1 MNRIGIATSVAAV
14 AVGTAG
20 VLWGLATIGGN
31 SGIAST
37 GDSQGLTDTVLAE
50 HAAFRANDIDRAADV
65 TGCAL
70 TPLQRNLVVAMG
82 MLPELGADD
91 ITAVQ
96 VTGKDGTVTMAS
108 GQVDTW
114 KYSGGSWKMSAESCS

>member
-37 GDSQGLTDTVLAE
+37 GDSQGLTDTVMAE
-50 HAAFRANDIDRAADV
+50 HAAFRANDIDRAAEI
-65 TGCAL
+65 TGCTF
-70 TPLQRNLVVAMG
+70 TPLQRNLVMALGV
-82 MLPELGADD
+82 LPELGADE

-96 VTGKDGTVTMAS
+96 VTGKDGIVTMAS

-114 KYSGGSWKMSAESCS
+114 KYSGGVWQASAESCS